1 MARTWGA
8 LWIVYIVWGSTYLAI
23 DRAIV
28 SIPSLFMLA
37 TRFVLAGVVL
47 YAVVGRRVRTTPRQ
61 WLAATGIGT
70 LLLSIGTG
78 GVAFAEQR
86 LDTGLVALIVAIV
99 PLWVAVLDR
108 VVWGKRLTRGAAAG
122 IAIGLVGV
130 ALLVDPTGASGRER
144 VGALVPIVGSF
155 CWAFGSLWA
164 RTAPL
169 PEQPLVAGAM
179 EMIGGGGVLLGA
191 SFALREDGSLGSL
204 TGESLAGGRHPGAF
218 GPPPGCPPD

>member
-28 SIPSLFMLA
+28 SIPPLFMLGA
-37 TRFVLAGVVL
+37 RFAVAGVVL

-61 WLAATGIGT
+61 WLAAAGIGT

-86 LDTGLVALIVAIV
+86 IDTGLVALIVAIV

-108 VVWGKRLTRGAAAG
+108 VIWGKKLTRGGAAG
-122 IAIGLVGV
+122 IAIGLVGI
-130 ALLVDPTGASGRER
+130 ALLVDPAGSSGREL
-144 VGALVPIVGSF
+144 VGALMPIVGSF
-155 CWAFGSLWA
+155 CWAFGSLWS
-164 RTAPL
+164 RSAPL
-169 PEQPLVAGAM
+169 PEQPLLAAAM
-179 EMIGGGGVLLGA
+179 EMVGGGAVLFVA
-191 SFALREDGSLGSL
+191 SFALREDVDLGAI
-204 TGESLAGGRHPGAF
+204 TGASLAGVAYL
-218 GPPPGCPPD
+218 